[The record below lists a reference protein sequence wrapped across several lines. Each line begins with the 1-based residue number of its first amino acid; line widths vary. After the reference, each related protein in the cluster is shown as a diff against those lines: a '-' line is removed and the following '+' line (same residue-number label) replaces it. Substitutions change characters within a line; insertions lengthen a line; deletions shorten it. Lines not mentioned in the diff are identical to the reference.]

1 MTESRSGYRIGVD
14 IGGTFTDAVLLS
26 EATGGTRIAKVP
38 STPDDPSRGFLDAV
52 DRILALADVQP
63 GDVSYLVHG
72 TTVATNS
79 LIEGKTPR
87 TAFITTEGFRD
98 LLEIGRQVRPSL
110 YDVHFEKPAP
120 LVPRN
125 LCFEV
130 GERLDA
136 RGNELEPLDEGAVRA
151 IADRL
156 VGEEVVSV
164 AVCLLHAWLNPAH
177 EKRVGELLRAHAPDV
192 VISLSS
198 EVCPEFREYFRAS
211 TTVINAC
218 VRPVLA
224 RYLASIEE
232 RLRSRDVSAELLIM
246 QSSGG
251 VLTFETGAEK
261 PVYMVESGP
270 AAGVIVSN
278 HIAGGLGHRN
288 AISFDMGGTTA
299 KVGLILD
306 GQPNITKE
314 YEVGAQA
321 APGVGQ
327 ARASGYPIRTPVID
341 LVEIGAGGGSIAW
354 VDSGGIL
361 RVGPES
367 AGADPGPI
375 CYGKGGEAP
384 TITDANLVLG
394 RLNPEFFLG
403 GEMGLRAEAAREGII
418 RRCAEPMGMDAV
430 ACANGIVEIANAAMT
445 NALRVMTVQRGYDP
459 RDMAMVAFGGA
470 GPLHANRLCEEMSI
484 GLLIVP
490 PSPGTA
496 SALGLLVTDLK
507 HEFSRTRIVAEG
519 HEDPAEINR
528 IFEAMEAEGRAAL
541 HREGLGD
548 DRIGFVR
555 HVEMRYSGQSHELA
569 VECPPGT
576 LTLDEIEALRRRF
589 HVEHDRSYGHG
600 YPDEAT
606 EMVNFRLAALGS
618 ISKPRLREIESATG
632 PTSDAEK
639 GARSVWF
646 GTAGDFVATP
656 VYDRSRLAADHRFE
670 GPAIVEEMDSTTLVL
685 PGYKVTVD
693 RFGNLLISPAGES
706 A

>member
-1 MTESRSGYRIGVD
+1 MGESQSRYRIGVD

-26 EATGGTRIAKVP
+26 EATGETRIAKVP
-38 STPDDPSRGFLDAV
+38 STPADPSRGFLEAV
-52 DRILALADVQP
+52 DRILGLAEAQP
-63 GDVSYLVHG
+63 DAVSYLVHG

-79 LIEGKTPR
+79 LIERKTPR
-87 TAFITTEGFRD
+87 TAFITTHGFRD

-130 GERLDA
+130 RERLDS
-136 RGNELEPLDEGAVRA
+136 RGDVLEPLDEAQVRA
-151 IADRL
+151 IAERL
-156 VGEEVVSV
+156 VREEVVSV
-164 AVCLLHAWLNPAH
+164 AVCLLHAYLNPVH
-177 EKRVGELLRAHAPDV
+177 EKRMGEILRSHAPDL

-224 RYLASIEE
+224 RYLANIEA
-232 RLRSRDVSAELLIM
+232 RLRSRKVFAELLIM

-251 VLTFETGAEK
+251 VLTFETGARK

-278 HIAGGLGHRN
+278 HIAGELGHRN

-306 GQPNITKE
+306 GQPDITKE

-375 CYGKGGEAP
+375 CYGKGGEEP

-403 GEMGLRAEAAREGII
+403 GEMGLRAEAARDGVV
-418 RRCAEPMGMDAV
+418 RRCARPMGMDAV
-430 ACANGIVEIANAAMT
+430 ACANGIVEIANAAMV

-470 GPLHANRLCEEMSI
+470 GPLHANRLCAEMRI

-507 HEFSRTRIVAEG
+507 HEFSRTRIMAEG
-519 HEDPAEINR
+519 HEDIREINR
-528 IFEAMEAEGRAAL
+528 IFATMEAQGRAAL
-541 HREGLGD
+541 NREGLSD
-548 DRIGFVR
+548 ERIAFVR
-555 HVEMRYSGQSHELA
+555 HVEMRYAGQSHELV
-569 VECPPGT
+569 VECPGGT
-576 LTLDEIEALRRRF
+576 LSRAEIEAVRRRF

-618 ISKPRLREIESATG
+618 ITKPRLREIEAASGPAGEAT
-632 PTSDAEK
+632 TE
-639 GARSVWF
+639 ARPVWF
-646 GTAGDFVATP
+646 GTAGDFVPTP
-656 VYDRSRLAADHRFE
+656 VYDRRRLAAEHRFA

-685 PGYKVTVD
+685 PGYAVTVD
-693 RFGNLLISPAGES
+693 RYGNLLVTPAGES

>member
-1 MTESRSGYRIGVD
+1 MTSRFRLGVD

-26 EATGGTRIAKVP
+26 EATGETRIAKVP
-38 STPDDPSRGFLDAV
+38 STPADPSVGFLHAV
-52 DRILALADVQP
+52 DRILALGSTAP

-87 TAFITTEGFRD
+87 TAFITTAGFRD
-98 LLEIGRQVRPSL
+98 LLEIGRQVRPTL
-110 YDVHFEKPAP
+110 YDVHFEKPRP
-120 LVPRN
+120 LVPRD

-130 GERLDA
+130 RERLDA
-136 RGNELEPLDEGAVRA
+136 GGNELEPVDEARIHE
-151 IADRL
+151 IARKL
-156 VGEEVVSV
+156 AEEEVVSV
-164 AVCLLHAWLNPAH
+164 AVCFLHAYLNPAH
-177 EKRVGELLRAHAPDV
+177 EIRVAELLREHNRDL
-192 VISLSS
+192 VISLSCD
-198 EVCPEFREYFRAS
+198 VCPEFREYFRAS
-211 TTVINAC
+211 TTIINAC

-224 RYLASIEE
+224 RYLKGIER
-232 RLRSRDVSAELLIM
+232 RLRRRKVTAELLIM

-251 VLTFETGAEK
+251 VLTFEAGAEK

-278 HIAGGLGHRN
+278 YVAGGLGYKN

-314 YEVGAQA
+314 YEVGSQA
-321 APGVGQ
+321 NPGVGQ

-375 CYGKGGEAP
+375 CYGKGGEEP

-394 RLNPEFFLG
+394 RLNPDFFLG
-403 GEMGLRAEAAREGII
+403 GEMGLRTAVAREGIL
-418 RRCAEPMGMDAV
+418 RRCAAPMGMDAV

-459 RDMAMVAFGGA
+459 RDLVMVAFGGA
-470 GPLHANRLCEEMSI
+470 GPLHANRLCAEMQI
-484 GLLIVP
+484 GLLIVL

-507 HEFSRTRIVAEG
+507 HEFARTRIMPEG
-519 HEDPAEINR
+519 HEDIGEINR
-528 IFEAMEAEGRAAL
+528 IFAAMEAEGRNAL
-541 HREGLGD
+541 LREGLSGE
-548 DRIGFVR
+548 RIGFVR
-555 HVEMRYSGQSHELA
+555 QIEMRYSGQSHELA
-569 VECPPGT
+569 VDCPPGT
-576 LTLDEIEALRRRF
+576 LTSAELKAVRDQF

-606 EMVNFRLAALGS
+606 ELVNFRLSALGA
-618 ISKPRLREIESATG
+618 IRKPRFREIAPG
-632 PTSDAEK
+632 PGPASDARK
-639 GARSVWF
+639 GTRPVYF
-646 GTAGDFVATP
+646 DTAGGFVATP
-656 VYDRSRLAADHRFE
+656 VYDRARLAAEHRFE
-670 GPAIVEEMDSTTLVL
+670 GPAIIEEMDSTTLVH
-685 PGYKVTVD
+685 PDYRVTVD
-693 RFGNLLISPAGES
+693 RFANLLISPAG
-706 A
+706 